1 MSFNT
6 KSLRRQNTLPFSTDL
21 EKQHDETILCL
32 PFTTSPLSLLQHADS
47 LSYKQATICRHLRLL
62 PSTIKANF
70 VSLIAHLTFPCE
82 YRALIYVAS
91 QIAAYPVLIP
101 LYLAQY
107 EYEVLDESYIINFIL
122 DVSSRSVCASPYTSD
137 SARLISTQ
145 GRIIC
150 EVVPQAI
157 RDSMGKEFATYRD
170 GDKSPGFANVKRL
183 MAPRSSDHLA
193 QKLNEW
199 VDKGLAN
206 PGTAKLLADESAVDF
221 DDLRVREFVEQER
234 QANYHYLGMCADI
247 INLRELL
254 KVSFLSSQTEHL
266 CHLTQTD
273 DHWHH

>member
-1 MSFNT
+1 MW
-6 KSLRRQNTLPFSTDL
+6 Q
-21 EKQHDETILCL
+21 
-32 PFTTSPLSLLQHADS
+32 
-47 LSYKQATICRHLRLL
+47 
-62 PSTIKANF
+62 
-70 VSLIAHLTFPCE
+70 
-82 YRALIYVAS
+82 S

-122 DVSSRSVCASPYTSD
+122 DVSSRSVCASSHTIG

-193 QKLNEW
+193 QRLNEW
-199 VDKGLAN
+199 VDKRLAN

-234 QANYHYLGMCADI
+234 QANYHYLGICADI
-247 INLRELL
+247 VNLRELL
-254 KVSFLSSQTEHL
+254 KVSFLSSHSEHL
-266 CHLTQTD
+266 CHLTQQMTTGMTKGKIISISFNIRPKMEAKNIGPD
-273 DHWHH
+273 TTQDLLSSLEEKRIVMKPQWWAEWEKSSCSADTSSST